1 MDESGQTAL
10 HTACFLGTTRRD
22 IVELLLEAD
31 AETDIV
37 GKDGFAAVH
46 WVRPH
51 RNGSRNGS
59 RNG

>member
-46 WVRPH
+46 WVRPR
-51 RNGSRNGS
+51 RNGSA
-59 RNG
+59 